1 MREIKNTL
9 NEIKELLE
17 KVKIENVTARNTV
30 YEIESK
36 IDHINSEEFIDELI
50 ARIKR
55 KQLPGLE

>member
-17 KVKIENVTARNTV
+17 KVKTENVTARNAV
-30 YEIESK
+30 IEVERK
-36 IDHINSEEFIDELI
+36 LDQINSEEFIDELI
-50 ARIKR
+50 SRIKR